1 MQLKYR
7 RESNIGSSIIRFLI
21 RITILCLVFILA
33 IFLIEKVNFPS
44 PEKKFKI
51 DITDDIKKLK

>member
-7 RESNIGSSIIRFLI
+7 REPNIGSSIIRFLI

>member
-7 RESNIGSSIIRFLI
+7 REPNIGSSIIRTLVKIIVLI
-21 RITILCLVFILA
+21 LIFILA

-51 DITDDIKKLK
+51 DITNDIKKLK